1 MAVSLGVVRNGL
13 PGQAGVTV
21 LVRREVADGVVV
33 ALPGVGEG
41 EAGADLR
48 GPAGGVAV

>member
-1 MAVSLGVVRNGL
+1 MGRQ
-13 PGQAGVTV
+13 GQTSVTV

-41 EAGADLR
+41 DAGADLR
-48 GPAGGVAV
+48 GPAGGAAV